1 MPANRFEMKGY
12 VYAGPQPGFIMPED
26 TYDHYV
32 MIAMEVGSFDYEV
45 GEERGSAAF
54 GDIVFCPPGTP
65 FKRRA
70 HGEVVFH
77 IIHFTLNPEGS
88 EPDERVPVGKVSISD
103 TTRLSSTYSYM
114 RNFQDRP
121 GFNAPIPKV
130 SHHLVSDLL
139 FLCEM
144 ERQLALRSK
153 KTIDPL
159 MQQAAGYIHRHMFGE
174 INMRS
179 IASMLG
185 IKQPQLTRRF
195 QEAYGVGPV
204 EYVTGLRL
212 EEAKRLLMNSDD
224 TLESIAERCGY
235 ESGSYFSRVFRAK
248 VGLNPSVFRHNYRM

>member
-12 VYAGPQPGFIMPED
+12 VYAGPQPGFIQPED
-26 TYDHYV
+26 TYKDYV

-45 GEERGSAAF
+45 GDERGIAAF
-54 GDIVFCPPGTP
+54 GDIVLCPPGTP
-65 FKRRA
+65 FKRKA

-77 IIHFTLNPEGS
+77 IIHFAPNPEGS
-88 EPDERVPVGKVSISD
+88 EPDERLPVGKVSISD
-103 TTRLSSTYSYM
+103 TTRLSSTYSYL
-114 RNFQDRP
+114 RGYQDRP
-121 GFNAPIPKV
+121 GFNAPIPKA
-130 SHHLVSDLL
+130 SHHLVADLL
-139 FLCEM
+139 FLCDM
-144 ERQLALRSK
+144 ERQIALRSK
-153 KTIDPL
+153 KTVDPL

-212 EEAKRLLMNSDD
+212 EEAKRLLLRTDD
-224 TLESIAERCGY
+224 TLETIADRCGY

-248 VGLNPSVFRHNYRM
+248 VGLNPSVYRHNYRM